1 MNQMACHE
9 IAALRLCLH
18 RLLGTRAL
26 HERDHEVAELGAVL
40 EGGPLAALAN
50 ATDFASARRALEAA
64 AGELDAKVSGMSPS
78 DPQLGY
84 YRSLVVT
91 VRATQRSLDRIVAQT
106 ERFYLDIEDTH
117 DLLHEVFPGSAA
129 DPDDHAHDHGH
140 DHDHGDVRG

>member
-1 MNQMACHE
+1 MACHE
-9 IAALRLCLH
+9 IAALRLFLH
-18 RLLGTRAL
+18 RILGTRAP
-26 HERDHEVAELGAVL
+26 HERDHEVAELGPIL
-40 EGGPLAALAN
+40 DGGPLAALSN

-64 AGELDAKVSGMSPS
+64 AGELDAKVSAMSPS

-129 DPDDHAHDHGH
+129 EPDEHPHHH
-140 DHDHGDVRG
+140 DHDHDHEHEHRRG

>member
-1 MNQMACHE
+1 MACHE
-9 IAALRLCLH
+9 IAALRLFLH
-18 RLLGTRAL
+18 RTLGTRAP

-50 ATDFASARRALEAA
+50 ATDFAAARRALEAA
-64 AGELDAKVSGMSPS
+64 AGELDARVSGMAPG

-129 DPDDHAHDHGH
+129 DPDEHHH
-140 DHDHGDVRG
+140 DHDHEHSRG

>member
-1 MNQMACHE
+1 MACHE

-18 RLLGTRAL
+18 RLLGTRAP

-40 EGGPLAALAN
+40 ERGPLAALAN

-64 AGELDAKVSGMSPS
+64 AGELDAKVSGMSAS

-129 DPDDHAHDHGH
+129 EPDAHAHDHGH
-140 DHDHGDVRG
+140 DHDHGDTRG